1 MSVWEWEE
9 GEGEMC
15 IRDMS
20 VSCEPEPVPDVLRVG
35 GKTVRGMNCFA
46 VGAVT
51 HHDEQEEAALGATR
65 NMYCPVPGIAIARK

>member
-1 MSVWEWEE
+1 
-9 GEGEMC
+9 MC

-20 VSCEPEPVPDVLRVG
+20 VRCEPELEPDVLRVG

-46 VGAVT
+46 VSAIT

-65 NMYCPVPGIAIARK
+65 NMYCPVPGIAIARN